1 MVVRQKERRSIGR
14 ILFVGRDQSLAHFY
28 VKTYAIVKTHANV
41 KEHVSQWTCLFIA
54 HKAQCTCSRRV
65 NDRWSGL
72 ILFASVVAKW
82 RRYRHQQH
90 GEQLALYTVS
100 ILVKKVQCKC
110 NDTYYVCTF
119 FRCHI
124 YSLQRGCPRKVF
136 SLLLNSG
143 DIRLSA
149 VCWQL
154 QHLRQL
160 LVLWALIVQF
170 DATVSRTGATN
181 QMTQKQPKKKCC
193 QRNVYWSS
201 QAN

>member
-90 GEQLALYTVS
+90 GAQLALYTVS
-100 ILVKKVQCKC
+100 ILVKKAKTVSD
-110 NDTYYVCTF
+110 NDTYITYVLFPMSDVLFPAWLSSESILTIVE
-119 FRCHI
+119 FRRYLALSCLLTI
-124 YSLQRGCPRKVF
+124 ATLAPATCPLGSDCAIWRNGKQDRGHQSDDTKTTKKEM
-136 SLLLNSG
+136 
-143 DIRLSA
+143 LS
-149 VCWQL
+149 
-154 QHLRQL
+154 
-160 LVLWALIVQF
+160 
-170 DATVSRTGATN
+170 
-181 QMTQKQPKKKCC
+181 KKC
-193 QRNVYWSS
+193 VLK
-201 QAN
+201 